1 MAARGRV
8 QATDEAR
15 SYGRRASLLSI
26 GVGITGLITYLFF
39 AIASHELS
47 KDQYGEVAVLWSA
60 VFIVVSVLQRP
71 VEQLLSRTVSE
82 HLARDEPIGHTV
94 RVAATIQLG
103 VAVGF
108 DAIALALKGP
118 ITDDVLK
125 GNETLYWI
133 GVAAITAYGASYFA
147 RGFLAGSHRLSL
159 YALLIICESVS
170 RTAFPLAVALGIAS
184 GQTAVAMGI
193 VAAPTLSLIV
203 VPFAFLRRG
212 VAASAAAGAGGG
224 MAGTP
229 RDAAAPTGDT
239 ATAAGGGAP
248 ATPPTGDRRGGTPG
262 QFTLAEGG
270 GFAAAVFLIM
280 LSEQTFLNAGPL
292 LVNAT
297 AGAAAAGYIFNVLM
311 IARAPLQ
318 LFQAVSTS
326 LLPHLTRLGSQGQE
340 ADFRASVRVTIL
352 AISGIAGLVAVAML
366 IAGPELMHIAFGK
379 KHDYQ
384 RSDLVI
390 VSVGMG
396 MYLSAATLNQAALA
410 KGQVRRAS
418 VCWIGCATAFIV
430 WMLVPIVSDEFDRVV
445 FGYLGAAIVLCS
457 LLYWLYRQPLTPEE
471 HRVKPGSTEEME
483 LQLAAA
489 DEGS

>member
-1 MAARGRV
+1 MASGSSE
-8 QATDEAR
+8 TR

-47 KDQYGEVAVLWSA
+47 PHQYGQVVVLWSA

-82 HLARDEPIGHTV
+82 RLATDRAIGHTV

-103 VAVGF
+103 VAIGF
-108 DAIALALKGP
+108 DVIAIALRGP
-118 ITDDVLK
+118 IEDGLLD

-133 GVAAITAYGASYFA
+133 GVAAVTAYGASYFA
-147 RGFLAGSHRLSL
+147 RGFLAGSHRLTL
-159 YALLIICESVS
+159 YAVLIISESVS
-170 RTAFPLAVALGIAS
+170 RTAFPLAVALGIAT
-184 GQTAVAMGI
+184 GQDAVALGI

-212 VAASAAAGAGGG
+212 AARAPAGEA
-224 MAGTP
+224 P
-229 RDAAAPTGDT
+229 AAAPE
-239 ATAAGGGAP
+239 
-248 ATPPTGDRRGGTPG
+248 PG
-262 QFTLAEGG
+262 SEFTLAHGG

-292 LVNAT
+292 IVNAT
-297 AGAAAAGYIFNVLM
+297 SGAAAAGFIFNILM

-326 LLPHLTRLGSQGQE
+326 LLPHLTRLRSQGQDE
-340 ADFRASVRVTIL
+340 DFRDSVRVTIR
-352 AISGIAGLVAVAML
+352 AIAAFAALVGIAML
-366 IAGPELMHIAFGK
+366 IAGPQLMDIAFGK
-379 KHDYQ
+379 KFDYE
-384 RSDLVI
+384 RIDLLI
-390 VSVGMG
+390 VTAGMG
-396 MYLSAATLNQAALA
+396 LYLSAATLNQATLA
-410 KGQVRRAS
+410 QGQVRRSSA
-418 VCWIGCATAFIV
+418 CWIGSATAFV
-430 WMLVPIVSDEFDRVV
+430 LWTALPIVGDEFTRVEV
-445 FGYLGAAIVLCS
+445 GYLGAAAVLCA
-457 LLYWLYRQPLTPEE
+457 LLYWVYRQPHPRAADRPE
-471 HRVKPGSTEEME
+471 PGSGEEVE